1 MSFSPD
7 AARCNDQDK
16 TPPRTGGRLTKG
28 NVAEILNVQEE
39 TTNAAPPAADSGP
52 HVRTAIA
59 VLMTHFPRIDE
70 TFILREIN
78 ELERKGQPVVVVPI
92 VRVPARIVHEEAKPW
107 MRRALLTPL
116 LDAAILGS
124 NVRALLKAPFRYL
137 RIFFTIVLRTMWR
150 PSTLL
155 RSVGL
160 FPKAIH
166 LAHVLT
172 SMGVEHV
179 HAHFASHAT
188 TAAWVISSISKITYS
203 FTVHGPDVFVHR
215 LLLREKIAGAKFV
228 RCISTFNKAFLTGL
242 YPNVSRGKLEVVRTG
257 VDPNVYDEASRS
269 ARRTTKTRA
278 VQILSLAALTPHRGF
293 PVLIDACDRLIKAGF
308 DIECRIVGDGRLRR
322 VTEQWIGRRGLTDR
336 VRLLGA
342 LPQHE
347 VARLMGEAD
356 IFVFPSI
363 IAVDGQMDGIPLS
376 LMEAMAA
383 GKPVIASAIS
393 GIPELVKHE
402 TNGLLVD
409 AAYPQRIETAIRRLI
424 DDPALRERMGAA
436 GRQTVRQFFDIR
448 RTAASLAML
457 LDRTKEIDQPH
468 ATTVERIR
476 ELNWHRL
483 NAVAVGIRRVHERP
497 DAYVAE
503 VTISDGVSKRDVIV
517 RQPCGDSLEEARG
530 SARHEFEVLTML
542 RDTMKDSVPNLLMFD
557 EPNAALVVER
567 ADGKSLAGILREG
580 PGRLAPALRKTGAWL
595 RTLQEQTRN
604 EEDWRHIVT
613 GITVLALQDL
623 DLAAAADRVVLR
635 RWTAISERLRKL
647 EANVAEHRRPVVG
660 HHGNFIPEN
669 IFIGSR
675 RIDVV
680 DFGRYREG
688 LPLEDVAELL
698 LQLQLRGAARATRWF
713 LEGYGTTL
721 DSGGMRLFTL
731 ARALRLLARGGVR
744 DGERRKL
751 RAIILRSLG

>member
-1 MSFSPD
+1 M
-7 AARCNDQDK
+7 
-16 TPPRTGGRLTKG
+16 
-28 NVAEILNVQEE
+28 AEILDVQEE
-39 TTNAAPPAADSGP
+39 TTNAAMPATATGP

-59 VLMTHFPRIDE
+59 VLVTHFPRIDE

-107 MRRALLTPL
+107 MRRALFTPL
-116 LDAAILGS
+116 LDAAIARS
-124 NVRALLKAPFRYL
+124 NVRALLRDPLRYL
-137 RIFFTIVLRTMWR
+137 RILFTIVIRTMWR

-155 RSVGL
+155 RSVAL
-160 FPKAIH
+160 FPKAVH

-172 SMGVEHV
+172 SMGVKHV

-188 TAAWVISSISKITYS
+188 TAAWVISSVSDITYS

-215 LLLREKIAGAKFV
+215 LLLREKIAAAKFV

-242 YPNVSRGKLEVVRTG
+242 YPNISRGKLEVVRSG
-257 VDPNVYDEASRS
+257 VNPDVYDAASRS
-269 ARRTTKTRA
+269 AGRTRKTGA
-278 VQILSLAALTPHRGF
+278 IQILSLAALTPQRGF
-293 PVLIDACDRLIKAGF
+293 PVLIDACDRLIKAGY
-308 DIECRIVGDGRLRR
+308 DIECRIVGEGRLRR
-322 VTEQWIGRRGLTDR
+322 VTEQWIARHRLSDR

-409 AAYPQRIETAIRRLI
+409 AAYPQRIEAAIRRLI
-424 DDPALRERMGAA
+424 EDAGLRERLGAA
-436 GRQTVRQFFDIR
+436 GRQTVRQSFDVR
-448 RTAASLAML
+448 RTSASLAAL
-457 LDRTKEIDQPH
+457 FDRTREVNQPH
-468 ATTVERIR
+468 PTTAERIR

-483 NAVAVGIRRVHERP
+483 NAVAVGVRRVHERP

-517 RQPCGDSLEEARG
+517 RQHCGDTPEEAQS

-542 RDTMKDSVPNLLMFD
+542 RNSMQDSVPNLMMFD

-567 ADGKSLAGILREG
+567 ADGKSLAGIVREG
-580 PGRLAPALRKTGAWL
+580 YGRLAPALRKAGAWL

-623 DLAAAADRVVLR
+623 DLATAADRGVRR
-635 RWTAISERLRKL
+635 RWTAIGDRLRQL
-647 EANVAEHRRPVVG
+647 EAHVAANYRPVVG

-669 IFIGSR
+669 VFIGSR

-680 DFGRYREG
+680 DFGSYREG
-688 LPLEDVAELL
+688 LPLEDVAELF
-698 LQLQLRGAARATRWF
+698 LQLELRGAARATRWF

-721 DSGGMRLFTL
+721 DSEGMRLFTL

-751 RAIILRSLG
+751 RAIILRSLR

>member
-1 MSFSPD
+1 M
-7 AARCNDQDK
+7 
-16 TPPRTGGRLTKG
+16 
-28 NVAEILNVQEE
+28 AEILDVQEE
-39 TTNAAPPAADSGP
+39 TTNAAPPATVAGP
-52 HVRTAIA
+52 RVRAAIA
-59 VLMTHFPRIDE
+59 VFMTHFPRIDE

-107 MRRALLTPL
+107 MRRALFTPL

-124 NVRALLKAPFRYL
+124 NARALLKDPLRYL
-137 RIFFTIVLRTMWR
+137 RIFFTIVIRTMWR

-155 RSVGL
+155 RSVAL

-166 LAHVLT
+166 LARVLT
-172 SMGVEHV
+172 SMGVKHA
-179 HAHFASHAT
+179 HAHFAGHAT
-188 TAAWVISSISKITYS
+188 TAAWVISSISDITYS

-215 LLLREKIAGAKFV
+215 LLLREKIAGATFV
-228 RCISTFNKAFLTGL
+228 RCVSMFNKAFLTGL
-242 YPNVSRGKLEVVRTG
+242 YPNVSRGKLEVVRIG
-257 VDPNVYDEASRS
+257 VDPDVYDAAARS
-269 ARRTTKTRA
+269 AGRETSA

-308 DIECRIVGDGRLRR
+308 DIECRIVGEGPLRR
-322 VTEQWIGRRGLTDR
+322 VTEHWIARHRLSDR

-363 IAVDGQMDGIPLS
+363 IAVDGQMDGIPPS

-383 GKPVIASAIS
+383 GKPVVASAIS
-393 GIPELVKHE
+393 GIPELVTHE

-409 AAYPQRIETAIRRLI
+409 AAYPQRIEAAIRRLI
-424 DDPALRERMGAA
+424 EDPELRERLGAA
-436 GRQTVRQFFDIR
+436 GRQTVRRSFDVR
-448 RTAASLAML
+448 HTSASLAML
-457 LDRTKEIDQPH
+457 FDRTKEANQPH
-468 ATTVERIR
+468 PTTVDRIR

-483 NAVAVGIRRVHERP
+483 NAVAVGVRRVHERS

-503 VTISDGVSKRDVIV
+503 VTISDGVTKQDVIV
-517 RQPCGDSLEEARG
+517 RQHCGDTLEEAQS
-530 SARHEFEVLTML
+530 SARHEFEVLTTL
-542 RDTMKDSVPNLLMFD
+542 RDSMQDSVPNLLMFD

-567 ADGKSLAGILREG
+567 ADGKALAGILREG
-580 PGRLAPALRKTGAWL
+580 QGRLAPALRKAGVWL

-623 DLAAAADRVVLR
+623 ELAAAADRVVCR
-635 RWTAISERLRKL
+635 RWAAIGDRLREL
-647 EANVAEHRRPVVG
+647 EANVAENYRPVVG

-680 DFGRYREG
+680 DFGGYREG

-698 LQLQLRGAARATRWF
+698 LQLELRGAARATRWF

-721 DSGGMRLFTL
+721 ESEGMRLFTL
-731 ARALRLLARGGVR
+731 ARALRLLTRGGVR

-751 RAIILRSLG
+751 RRIILRSLG